1 MNEPIIKNI
10 EINNFRRFKNF
21 KGVSQPFN
29 KFNLLYGW
37 NYSGKTTLSNIFEI
51 YSETFDKNVDEDIDF
66 TLITTKGKLCI
77 EDVEKI
83 KTYVFNAN
91 YVDKNLFFESNAT
104 TNLIVVA
111 DKAKEIIEKI
121 NDLKKERE
129 VLINDKAQYEKEL
142 KQEEKNF
149 STVRKEYSDKIDK
162 IISSRFNANNIQA
175 IERDLDKTNL
185 NQYVFE
191 DSILNSK
198 IKTIQKVERGECRGE
213 N

>member
-121 NDLKKERE
+121 NDLKKR
-129 VLINDKAQYEKEL
+129 A
-142 KQEEKNF
+142 
-149 STVRKEYSDKIDK
+149 R
-162 IISSRFNANNIQA
+162 SSN
-175 IERDLDKTNL
+175 
-185 NQYVFE
+185 
-191 DSILNSK
+191 
-198 IKTIQKVERGECRGE
+198 
-213 N
+213 